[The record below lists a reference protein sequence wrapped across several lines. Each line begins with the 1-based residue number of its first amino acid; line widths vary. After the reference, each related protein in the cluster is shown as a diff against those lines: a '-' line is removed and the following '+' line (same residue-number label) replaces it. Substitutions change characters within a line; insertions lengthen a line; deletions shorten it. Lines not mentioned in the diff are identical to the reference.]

1 MPDRHLRLPM
11 RKPRPGQ
18 VLSRAEMIALV
29 ERAVQELGSTYVVSK
44 ATHAAGKEFAVSQS
58 TVSKVCN
65 ADPEART
72 YDAPLRR
79 IVAAIYGIEVE
90 DTFKVVAARRKKKK

>member
-1 MPDRHLRLPM
+1 MV

-29 ERAVQELGSTYVVSK
+29 ERAVEELGSTYKVSE
-44 ATHAAGKEFAVSQS
+44 ATYAAGKEFGVPQS
-58 TVSKVCN
+58 TVSRVCN
-65 ADPEART
+65 ADPEAER

-79 IVAAIYGIEVE
+79 IIAAVYGIEFE
-90 DTFKVVAARRKKKK
+90 DAFRVVGAKKK